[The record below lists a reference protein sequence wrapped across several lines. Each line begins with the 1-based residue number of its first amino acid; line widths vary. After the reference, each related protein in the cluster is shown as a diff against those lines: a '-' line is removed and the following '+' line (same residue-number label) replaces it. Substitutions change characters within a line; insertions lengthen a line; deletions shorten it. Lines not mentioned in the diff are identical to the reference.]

1 MMRAALQI
9 LNPTLDPGIDDN
21 VLSRIRGRVVSMRS
35 LARLAA
41 GAAVAL
47 ALFLFS
53 IAGQAGAQGTVLPLP
68 PADQQKLAANLGA
81 GVVGAALPSERITDT
96 SAYFPLNEKTFVF
109 QVTSGSNAGNTQ
121 NLVLK
126 KARRPGGT
134 VSWRFNFAPSLAG
147 FISATAGGDL
157 IMPAISDV
165 DEGVI
170 VVTTPANP
178 FVLTGLKP
186 GESRSFRQ
194 KVSVNYLDDPT
205 KRDWG
210 GRLNATYTYVGT
222 YNVTVP
228 AGTFNAILIRFAYR
242 GKVGPA
248 DVVYTAWYFFA
259 RGVGLVAMVNLEDV
273 SAFWIYHND
282 TTIGKVLAVK

>member
-1 MMRAALQI
+1 V
-9 LNPTLDPGIDDN
+9 T
-21 VLSRIRGRVVSMRS
+21 MRS
-35 LARLAA
+35 LSRLAA

-47 ALFLFS
+47 ALVS
-53 IAGQAGAQGTVLPLP
+53 SVGQARAQGTVRPLP

-81 GVVGAALPSERITDT
+81 GVVGAALPSEQITDA

-109 QVTSGSNAGNTQ
+109 QVTSGSNTGNTQ

-126 KARRPGGT
+126 KAHRPGGAI
-134 VSWRFNFAPSLAG
+134 SWRFNFAPSLAA
-147 FISATAGGDL
+147 FISPKGGDL

-178 FVLTGLKP
+178 FVLKGMKP

-194 KVSVNYLDDPT
+194 KVSVNYIDDPT

-222 YNVTVP
+222 YSLTLP
-228 AGTFNAILIRFAYR
+228 AGTFTAILIRFAYK

-259 RGVGLVAMVNLEDV
+259 RDIGLVAMVNLEDV
-273 SAFWIYHND
+273 SAFWIYHTD

>member
-1 MMRAALQI
+1 M
-9 LNPTLDPGIDDN
+9 TLAGEDPM
-21 VLSRIRGRVVSMRS
+21 SRSRHRIRRCVLRTRS
-35 LARLAA
+35 LARLAI
-41 GAAVAL
+41 GAAVVL
-47 ALFLFS
+47 ALVLS
-53 IAGQAGAQGTVLPLP
+53 AGQARAQGTVLPLP
-68 PADQQKLAANLGA
+68 PSDQEKLAANLGA
-81 GVVGAALPSERITDT
+81 GVVGAALPSETIGDV

-109 QVTSGSNAGNTQ
+109 RVTSGSNTGKTQ

-134 VSWRFNFAPSLAG
+134 ESWRFNFAPSLAG
-147 FISATAGGDL
+147 FLKPTKGGDL
-157 IMPAISDV
+157 MMPAISDV

-170 VVTTPANP
+170 VVTTPSNP
-178 FVLTGLKP
+178 FILTGLKP

-210 GRLNATYTYVGT
+210 GKLNATYTYLGT
-222 YNVTVP
+222 YSVTVP
-228 AGTFNAILIRFAYR
+228 AGTFPAILIRFAYK

-259 RGVGLVAMVNLEDV
+259 RDVGLVAMVNLEDV
-273 SAFWIYHND
+273 SAFFIYHND
-282 TTIGKVLAVK
+282 TTTGKVLSVK

>member
-1 MMRAALQI
+1 MA
-9 LNPTLDPGIDDN
+9 
-21 VLSRIRGRVVSMRS
+21 MRS
-35 LARLAA
+35 LPRLAA
-41 GAAVAL
+41 VLAVTL
-47 ALFLFS
+47 ALVS
-53 IAGQAGAQGTVLPLP
+53 PAGEARGQGVVLPLP
-68 PADQQKLAANLGA
+68 PDDQQKLAANLGA
-81 GVVGAALPSERITDT
+81 GVVGAALPSEPITDA
-96 SAYFPLNEKTFVF
+96 SAYFPLSEKTFVF
-109 QVTSGSNAGNTQ
+109 QVTPGSNTGNTQ

-126 KARRPGGT
+126 KARRPGGAI
-134 VSWRFNFAPSLAG
+134 SWRFNFAPSLAA
-147 FISATAGGDL
+147 FISPKGGDL

-178 FVLTGLKP
+178 FVLTGMKP

-222 YNVTVP
+222 YSLTVP
-228 AGTFNAILIRFAYR
+228 AGTFPAILIRFAYK

-259 RGVGLVAMVNLEDV
+259 RDIGLVAMVNLEDV

>member
-1 MMRAALQI
+1 MHI
-9 LNPTLDPGIDDN
+9 FDPRF
-21 VLSRIRGRVVSMRS
+21 VRIPSPS
-35 LARLAA
+35 RLAV
-41 GAAVAL
+41 GMAVAL
-47 ALFLFS
+47 ALLS
-53 IAGQAGAQGTVLPLP
+53 PVGDARAEGPILPLP
-68 PADQQKLAANLGA
+68 PADQQQLAATLGA
-81 GVVGAALPSERITDT
+81 GVVGSALSSEPIRDT
-96 SAYFPLNEKTFVF
+96 SVYFPLNEKTFIF
-109 QVTSGSNAGNTQ
+109 QVTSGSNAGKTQ

-126 KARRPGGT
+126 KARRPGGAT
-134 VSWRFNFAPSLAG
+134 AWRFNFAPSLAG
-147 FISATAGGDL
+147 FITLTPAGDL
-157 IMPAISDV
+157 IMPAVSDV

-178 FVLTGLKP
+178 FVLTGMKA

-210 GRLNATYTYVGT
+210 GRLNANYTYVGT

-228 AGTFNAILIRFAYR
+228 AGAFNAILIRFAYK

-259 RGVGLVAMVNLEDV
+259 RDVGLVAMVNLEDV
-273 SAFWIYHND
+273 SAFWIYRND

>member
-1 MMRAALQI
+1 MSPAMEGMMRKVLTRAKE
-9 LNPTLDPGIDDN
+9 PGA
-21 VLSRIRGRVVSMRS
+21 RS
-35 LARLAA
+35 LLPLAV
-41 GAAVAL
+41 GTAL
-47 ALFLFS
+47 ALAVVS
-53 IAGQAGAQGTVLPLP
+53 PPGPARAQGPVLPLP
-68 PADQQKLAANLGA
+68 ATDQQALAANLGA
-81 GVVGAALPSERITDT
+81 GVVGAALPSEQITDAA
-96 SAYFPLNEKTFVF
+96 AYFPLNEKTFVF

-121 NLVLK
+121 DLVLK
-126 KARRPGGT
+126 KAHRPGGG
-134 VSWRFNFAPSLAG
+134 VAWRFNFAPSLAA
-147 FISATAGGDL
+147 FIHPQGADL

-165 DEGVI
+165 SEGVI

-178 FVLTGLKP
+178 FVLTGMKP
-186 GESRSFRQ
+186 GGSRSFRQ

-228 AGTFNAILIRFAYR
+228 AGAFPAILIRFAYR

-248 DVVYTAWYFFA
+248 DVTYTAWYFFV
-259 RGVGLVAMVNLEDV
+259 RQVGLVAMVNLEDV

-282 TTIGKVLAVK
+282 TTVGKVLAVK

>member
-1 MMRAALQI
+1 MSLKGRSGLSVAIAAALI
-9 LNPTLDPGIDDN
+9 F
-21 VLSRIRGRVVSMRS
+21 VSS
-35 LARLAA
+35 VGDAR
-41 GAAVAL
+41 
-47 ALFLFS
+47 
-53 IAGQAGAQGTVLPLP
+53 AQGTVLPLP
-68 PADQQKLAANLGA
+68 PEDQQKLAANLGA
-81 GVVGAALPSERITDT
+81 GVVGAALPSEPIADA

-109 QVTSGSNAGNTQ
+109 HVTSGSNTGNTQ

-126 KARRPGGT
+126 KARRPGGSE
-134 VSWRFNFAPSLAG
+134 SWRFNFAPSLAAY
-147 FISATAGGDL
+147 INPKSGDL
-157 IMPAISDV
+157 IMSAISDV
-165 DEGVI
+165 EEGVI
-170 VVTTPANP
+170 VVTTPPNP
-178 FVLTGLKP
+178 FVLKGMKP
-186 GESRSFRQ
+186 GGSTTFRQ

-222 YNVTVP
+222 YSVTVP
-228 AGTFNAILIRFAYR
+228 AGTFPAILIRFAYK

-259 RGVGLVAMVNLEDV
+259 RDVGLVAMVNLEDV

>member
-1 MMRAALQI
+1 MA
-9 LNPTLDPGIDDN
+9 
-21 VLSRIRGRVVSMRS
+21 MRS
-35 LARLAA
+35 LPRLAA
-41 GAAVAL
+41 VLAVTL
-47 ALFLFS
+47 ALVS
-53 IAGQAGAQGTVLPLP
+53 PAGEARGQGVVLPLP
-68 PADQQKLAANLGA
+68 PDDQQKLAANLGP
-81 GVVGAALPSERITDT
+81 GVVGAALPSERIGDV

-109 QVTSGSNAGNTQ
+109 QVTSGSNTGNTQ

-126 KARRPGGT
+126 RARRPGGAI
-134 VSWRFNFAPSLAG
+134 SWRFNFAPSLAA
-147 FISATAGGDL
+147 FISPKGGDL

-178 FVLTGLKP
+178 FVLTGMKP

-210 GRLNATYTYVGT
+210 GKLNATYTYLGT
-222 YNVTVP
+222 YSLTVP
-228 AGTFNAILIRFAYR
+228 AGTFPAILIRFAYK

-259 RGVGLVAMVNLEDV
+259 RDIGLVAMVNLEDV

>member
-1 MMRAALQI
+1 MA
-9 LNPTLDPGIDDN
+9 
-21 VLSRIRGRVVSMRS
+21 MRS
-35 LARLAA
+35 LPRLAA
-41 GAAVAL
+41 VLAVTL
-47 ALFLFS
+47 ALVLP
-53 IAGQAGAQGTVLPLP
+53 AAQARAQGTVLPLP
-68 PADQQKLAANLGA
+68 AEDQQKLNANLGP
-81 GVVGAALPSERITDT
+81 GVVGAALPSERIGDV

-126 KARRPGGT
+126 KARRPSGAI
-134 VSWRFNFAPSLAG
+134 SWRFNFAPSLAA
-147 FISATAGGDL
+147 FISPKGGDL

-178 FVLTGLKP
+178 FVLTGMKP

-210 GRLNATYTYVGT
+210 GKLNATYTYVGT
-222 YNVTVP
+222 YSLTVP
-228 AGTFNAILIRFAYR
+228 AGTFPAILIRFAYK

-259 RGVGLVAMVNLEDV
+259 RDIGLVAMVNLEDV
-273 SAFWIYHND
+273 SAFWIYHYD

>member
-1 MMRAALQI
+1 MSLM
-9 LNPTLDPGIDDN
+9 
-21 VLSRIRGRVVSMRS
+21 IRPP
-35 LARLAA
+35 ARLAA
-41 GAAVAL
+41 CFAMAL
-47 ALFLFS
+47 ALVLP
-53 IAGQAGAQGTVLPLP
+53 AAQARAQGPVLPLP
-68 PADQQKLAANLGA
+68 AEDQQKLNANLGS
-81 GVVGAALPSERITDT
+81 GVVGAALPSERIGDV

-109 QVTSGSNAGNTQ
+109 QVTSGSNTGNTQ

-126 KARRPGGT
+126 KARRPGGAT
-134 VSWRFNFAPSLAG
+134 AWRFTFAPSLAG
-147 FISATAGGDL
+147 FISLTAGGDL
-157 IMPAISDV
+157 MMPAVSDV
-165 DEGVI
+165 DEGVF

-178 FVLTGLKP
+178 FVVTGMKP

-205 KRDWG
+205 RRDWG
-210 GRLNATYTYVGT
+210 GKLNATYTFVGT
-222 YNVTVP
+222 YSVTVP

-259 RGVGLVAMVNLEDV
+259 RDVGLVAMVNLEDV

-282 TTIGKVLAVK
+282 TTIGKVLAENP

>member
-1 MMRAALQI
+1 MTM
-9 LNPTLDPGIDDN
+9 P
-21 VLSRIRGRVVSMRS
+21 S
-35 LARLAA
+35 LTRLAA
-41 GAAVAL
+41 GLAVAL
-47 ALFLFS
+47 TFVS
-53 IAGQAGAQGTVLPLP
+53 SVGQARAQGTVLPLP
-68 PADQQKLAANLGA
+68 PADQQQLAANLGA
-81 GVVGAALPSERITDT
+81 GVVGAALPSETIGNAA
-96 SAYFPLNEKTFVF
+96 AYFPLNEKTFVF
-109 QVTSGSNAGNTQ
+109 QVTSGSNSGKTQ

-134 VSWRFNFAPSLAG
+134 ESWRFNFAPSLAA
-147 FISATAGGDL
+147 FISPKGGDL

-178 FVLTGLKP
+178 FVLTGMKP

-210 GRLNATYTYVGT
+210 GRLNATYTYLGT
-222 YNVTVP
+222 YSLTLP
-228 AGTFNAILIRFAYR
+228 AGAFPAILIRFAYK

-259 RGVGLVAMVNLEDV
+259 KDIGLVAMVNLEDV

>member
-1 MMRAALQI
+1 
-9 LNPTLDPGIDDN
+9 
-21 VLSRIRGRVVSMRS
+21 MRS
-35 LARLAA
+35 LAPLAA
-41 GAAVAL
+41 ATAL
-47 ALFLFS
+47 ALAIVS
-53 IAGQAGAQGTVLPLP
+53 SASETRAQAPLLPLP
-68 PADQQKLAANLGA
+68 PADQQKLAEHLGA
-81 GVVGAALPSERITDT
+81 GVVGAALPSEQI
-96 SAYFPLNEKTFVF
+96 SNPSSYFPLNEKTFVF
-109 QVTSGSNAGNTQ
+109 KVTSGSNAGNTQ

-126 KARRPGGT
+126 KARRPGGAIA
-134 VSWRFNFAPSLAG
+134 WRFNFAPSLAG
-147 FISATAGGDL
+147 FISPTASGDL
-157 IMPAISDV
+157 IMPAVSDV

-178 FVLTGLKP
+178 FVLTGMKP

-205 KRDWG
+205 RRDWG
-210 GRLNATYTYVGT
+210 GKLNATYAYLGT
-222 YNVTVP
+222 YSVTVP

-259 RGVGLVAMVNLEDV
+259 RDVGLVAMVNLEDV
-273 SAFWIYHND
+273 SAFWIYRND

>member
-1 MMRAALQI
+1 M
-9 LNPTLDPGIDDN
+9 
-21 VLSRIRGRVVSMRS
+21 
-35 LARLAA
+35 
-41 GAAVAL
+41 AL
-47 ALFLFS
+47 ALVVPAAL
-53 IAGQAGAQGTVLPLP
+53 ARAQGPVLPLP
-68 PADQQKLAANLGA
+68 AEDQQKLAANLGP
-81 GVVGAALPSERITDT
+81 GVVGAALPSERIGDV

-109 QVTSGSNAGNTQ
+109 QVTSGSNTGNTQ

-126 KARRPGGT
+126 KARRPGGA
-134 VSWRFNFAPSLAG
+134 VAWRFNFAPSLAG
-147 FISATAGGDL
+147 FLNLTGRGDL
-157 IMPAISDV
+157 MMPAVSDV
-165 DEGVI
+165 DEGVV

-178 FVLTGLKP
+178 FVLTGMKP
-186 GESRSFRQ
+186 GESRTFRQ

-222 YNVTVP
+222 YKLTVP
-228 AGTFNAILIRFAYR
+228 AGAFDAILIRFAYR

-259 RGVGLVAMVNLEDV
+259 RDVGLVAMVNLEDV

-282 TTIGKVLAVK
+282 TTIGKVLSTK

>member
-1 MMRAALQI
+1 MA
-9 LNPTLDPGIDDN
+9 
-21 VLSRIRGRVVSMRS
+21 MRS
-35 LARLAA
+35 LSRLAA
-41 GAAVAL
+41 GLAVTL
-47 ALFLFS
+47 VLVS
-53 IAGQAGAQGTVLPLP
+53 SSGQARGQGAVLPLP
-68 PADQQKLAANLGA
+68 PDDQQQLAANLGA
-81 GVVGAALPSERITDT
+81 GVVGAALPSETIGDV
-96 SAYFPLNEKTFVF
+96 SAYFPLNERTFVF
-109 QVTSGSNAGNTQ
+109 QVTSGSNTGKTQ

-134 VSWRFNFAPSLAG
+134 ESWRFNFAPSLAG
-147 FISATAGGDL
+147 FLRPTKGGDL
-157 IMPAISDV
+157 MMPAISDV

-178 FVLTGLKP
+178 FVLTGIKP

-210 GRLNATYTYVGT
+210 GKLNATYTYLGT
-222 YNVTVP
+222 YSVTVP
-228 AGTFNAILIRFAYR
+228 AGTFPAILIRFAYK

-259 RGVGLVAMVNLEDV
+259 RDVGLVAMVNLEDV
-273 SAFWIYHND
+273 SAFFIYHND
-282 TTIGKVLAVK
+282 TTTGKVLAIK